1 MNFLGIDIGTSS
13 ICGIVYNTVSKDIVS
28 IAKINNTDMLSC
40 NVWEKVQD
48 ANAIVDIVLDLIQ
61 ELRIQYPDIKGIGL
75 SGQMHGIL
83 YVNAEGEAVS
93 PLYTWQDM
101 RGSLLYKD
109 GMSYAAYLSK
119 QTGFPLSTGF
129 GLVTHYYNKV
139 NSLVPQNAVKLC
151 TIMDY
156 TAIRLTGKC
165 EPLVDCSNAA
175 SLGFFDKEK
184 LAFDKEALWNVG
196 IDSSILPEIG
206 KAFSRVG
213 HYENISVY
221 TAIGDNQ
228 ASFLGSIRDIR
239 HSIHITVGTSSQ
251 ISVYSED
258 YVNVPLL
265 DTRPLPGGGY
275 ILVGAAL
282 CGGCSF
288 SLLKKFFSETIKL
301 YTGEEMDDTDLYKI
315 MVSVPYKEVQE
326 DDIRVETLFGG
337 TRSHPEKRGKIM
349 NISCLNWHPENLIR
363 GFLEG
368 MSQELYDFYQ
378 LLPNSVRE
386 RKTILVGSGNGIKRN
401 PLLCQILEERF
412 KCHLQVSACREEAA
426 LGACICGMVGN
437 GYINNFTDF
446 EYNIRVY
453 EFDK

>member
-28 IAKINNTDMLSC
+28 IATINNTDMLSR

-156 TAIRLTGKC
+156 TAMRLTGKC

-196 IDSSILPEIG
+196 IDNSILPEIG

-251 ISVYSED
+251 ISVYSDD

-378 LLPNSVRE
+378 LLPNSIRE

-446 EYNIRVY
+446 FNENLLIN
-453 EFDK
+453 

>member
-1 MNFLGIDIGTSS
+1 MIFLGIDIGTSS

-156 TAIRLTGKC
+156 TAMRLTGKC

-196 IDSSILPEIG
+196 IDNSILPEIG

-251 ISVYSED
+251 ISVYSDD

-378 LLPNSVRE
+378 LLPNSIRE

-446 EYNIRVY
+446 FNENLLIN
-453 EFDK
+453 

>member
-184 LAFDKEALWNVG
+184 LAFDKEALWNVE

-446 EYNIRVY
+446 FNENLLIN
-453 EFDK
+453 

>member
-156 TAIRLTGKC
+156 TAMRLTGKC

-196 IDSSILPEIG
+196 IDNSILPEIG

-228 ASFLGSIRDIR
+228 ASILGSIRDIR

-251 ISVYSED
+251 ISVYSDD

-378 LLPNSVRE
+378 LLPNSIRE

-446 EYNIRVY
+446 FNENLLIN
-453 EFDK
+453 

>member
-83 YVNAEGEAVS
+83 YVNAEGEAIS

-156 TAIRLTGKC
+156 TAMRLTGKC

-196 IDSSILPEIG
+196 IDNSILPEIG

-251 ISVYSED
+251 ISVYSDD

-378 LLPNSVRE
+378 LLPNSIRE

-446 EYNIRVY
+446 FNENLLIN
-453 EFDK
+453 

>member
-156 TAIRLTGKC
+156 TAMRLTGKC

-386 RKTILVGSGNGIKRN
+386 RKTVLVGSGNGIKRN

-446 EYNIRVY
+446 FNENLLIN
-453 EFDK
+453 

>member
-1 MNFLGIDIGTSS
+1 MNFSGIDIGTSS

-48 ANAIVDIVLDLIQ
+48 ANSIVDIVLDLIQ

-156 TAIRLTGKC
+156 TAMRLTGKC

-446 EYNIRVY
+446 FNENLLIN
-453 EFDK
+453 

>member
-61 ELRIQYPDIKGIGL
+61 ELRIQYPDITGIGL

-156 TAIRLTGKC
+156 TAMRLTGKC

-196 IDSSILPEIG
+196 IDNSILPEIG

-251 ISVYSED
+251 ISVYSDD

-378 LLPNSVRE
+378 LLPNSIRE

-446 EYNIRVY
+446 FNENLLIN
-453 EFDK
+453 

>member
-156 TAIRLTGKC
+156 TAMRLTGKC

-196 IDSSILPEIG
+196 IDNSILPEIG

-251 ISVYSED
+251 ISVYSDD

-378 LLPNSVRE
+378 LLPNSIRE
-386 RKTILVGSGNGIKRN
+386 RKTILVGAGNGIKRN

-446 EYNIRVY
+446 FNENLLIN
-453 EFDK
+453 

>member
-28 IAKINNTDMLSC
+28 IAKINNADMLSC

-446 EYNIRVY
+446 FNENLLIN
-453 EFDK
+453 

>member
-156 TAIRLTGKC
+156 IAMRLTGKC

-196 IDSSILPEIG
+196 IDNSILPEIG

-251 ISVYSED
+251 ISVYSDD

-378 LLPNSVRE
+378 LLPNSIRE

-446 EYNIRVY
+446 FNENLLIN
-453 EFDK
+453 

>member
-156 TAIRLTGKC
+156 TAMRLTGKC

-196 IDSSILPEIG
+196 IDNSILPEIG

-251 ISVYSED
+251 ISVYSDD

-301 YTGEEMDDTDLYKI
+301 YTGEVMDDTDLYKI

-378 LLPNSVRE
+378 LLPNSIRE

-446 EYNIRVY
+446 FNENLLIN
-453 EFDK
+453 

>member
-156 TAIRLTGKC
+156 TAMRLTGKC

-196 IDSSILPEIG
+196 IDNSILPEIG

-251 ISVYSED
+251 ISVYSDD

-349 NISCLNWHPENLIR
+349 NISCLIWHPENLIR

-378 LLPNSVRE
+378 LLPNSIRE

-446 EYNIRVY
+446 FNENLLIN
-453 EFDK
+453 

>member
-156 TAIRLTGKC
+156 TAMRLTGKC

-196 IDSSILPEIG
+196 IDNSILPEIG

-251 ISVYSED
+251 ISVYSDD

-349 NISCLNWHPENLIR
+349 NISCLNWYPENLIR

-378 LLPNSVRE
+378 LLPNSIRE

-446 EYNIRVY
+446 FNENLLIN
-453 EFDK
+453 

>member
-156 TAIRLTGKC
+156 TAMRLTGKC

-184 LAFDKEALWNVG
+184 LAFDKEALRNVG
-196 IDSSILPEIG
+196 IDNSILPEIG

-251 ISVYSED
+251 ISVYSDD

-378 LLPNSVRE
+378 LLPNSIRE

-446 EYNIRVY
+446 FNENLLIN
-453 EFDK
+453 

>member
-28 IAKINNTDMLSC
+28 IAKSNNTDMLSC

-446 EYNIRVY
+446 FNENLLIN
-453 EFDK
+453 